1 MIPNIRVQIPL
12 RDNEFCRCSLQCQYN
27 ATDYFFMISYLG
39 AVFTFRS
46 AIHQYK
52 TIYGINITT
61 DLTLA

>member
-1 MIPNIRVQIPL
+1 MIPKIRVQIPL

-27 ATDYFFMISYLG
+27 ATDYHDFFMISYLG

-52 TIYGINITT
+52 TMV
-61 DLTLA
+61 LT